1 MIMVSTSTSPA
12 ALRAADQFGLE
23 ADDAMQSDQHGE
35 AAKSR
40 LDKILGRLPN
50 VLSSKPVIL
59 FGILLFLYLFVFAG
73 LASLL
78 GHSGLVSANT
88 QLILGNY
95 TNVSSS
101 VGAGIAAGA
110 SLTLVK
116 RQRRAHKVAVAAHE
130 AAMEAR
136 AFAIETHRLLHTAM
150 PEHAAALGQVPGRL
164 SPASAQ
170 PPAPAQPAPAQPAPA
185 SPAPASSAPGPSA
198 PGPSAPGPG
207 APPAPGATPDP
218 GPPAS

>member
-1 MIMVSTSTSPA
+1 MASTGTSPA
-12 ALRAADQFGLE
+12 VSQAADPFGLT
-23 ADDAMQSDQHGE
+23 ADDHMESDQRGE
-35 AAKSR
+35 EAKSR
-40 LDKILGRLPN
+40 MDKILGRLPN
-50 VLSSKPVIL
+50 ILSSKPVIV

-116 RQRRAHKVAVAAHE
+116 RQRRAHKVVVAAHD

-136 AFAIETHRLLHTAM
+136 SFAIETHRLLHTAM

-164 SPASAQ
+164 SPASA
-170 PPAPAQPAPAQPAPA
+170 AP
-185 SPAPASSAPGPSA
+185 SPSA
-198 PGPSAPGPG
+198 PAPSAPPT
-207 APPAPGATPDP
+207 PPATGATPDT
-218 GPPAS
+218 GPATP